1 MTVATDQELQSK
13 VIDKLHW
20 DDRVNAADVG
30 VTVEDGKVT
39 LRGTV
44 PSYRAKSIAEADTK
58 ELEGITDVIN
68 HLQVRYPA
76 STPIPIDEEIASN
89 VINALTWDPD
99 IEANKIDIS
108 VIGGLLTLRGTV
120 DAYWKKFQVEEI
132 GYGITGVIDIINE
145 LAVVPTKK
153 PQDEEIARTIEN
165 ALEHNTFVEAEDV
178 NVIVENGRVTLTGFV
193 ANWGAWKAAHN
204 AATYTKGV
212 IKVVDGLAIRYLEE
226 QEFLAEN

>member
-1 MTVATDQELQSK
+1 MSIATDEELQTQ

-30 VTVEDGKVT
+30 VTVNDAKVT

-44 PSYRAKSIAEADTK
+44 PSYRAKALAEQDTK
-58 ELEGITDVIN
+58 EIEGITEVFN
-68 HLQVRYPA
+68 HLQVQYPD
-76 STPIPIDEEIASN
+76 TIPVPIDEEIASN
-89 VINALTWDPD
+89 VANGLSWDPD
-99 IEANKIDIS
+99 IDADKIDVS

-120 DAYWKKFQVEEI
+120 DAYWKKFQVEDI

-153 PQDEEIARTIEN
+153 PQDEEIARSIEN
-165 ALEHNTFVEAEDV
+165 ALERNTFVEAEDV
-178 NVIVENGRVTLTGFV
+178 NVVVEDGRVTLTGFV
-193 ANWGAWKAAHN
+193 PNWGAWRAAHN
-204 AATYTKGV
+204 VATYTKGV

-226 QEFLAEN
+226 AEYFPES